1 MDNPIDAIINGI
13 VSDLKKDGFPDKDIE
28 MAITIARK
36 HYEAFFGKPKKN
48 KKKKEVDNEDDENFG
63 FY

>member
-13 VSDLKKDGFPDKDIE
+13 ATNLKKDGFSDKDIE
-28 MAITIARK
+28 MAIVAARK
-36 HYEAFFGKPKKN
+36 YYGVFFGNPKKS
-48 KKKKEVDNEDDENFG
+48 KKKKEMDNEDDENFG